1 MNRRTFLAVG
11 GTVALGGLAGCL
23 GGNSAANEYE
33 YKMKTTNGVAVPL
46 APVDDVYEWYENDDA
61 RFADARG
68 RAQYEELRV
77 ADAVFSPAPD
87 GTENDPVEEW
97 STDTQIVTYCRC
109 PHHLSTQRAASL
121 IAAGYE
127 HTYAIDEGF
136 GAWITRGYPMA
147 GTAVETQQNESND
160 SASASEA
167 TSDVQVDYQ
176 RYEIHGRTRGDT
188 SGMVTLEQVGVD
200 RREAAPIAADGSFT
214 LQLHYAGSSDDR
226 FRVEVDG
233 NSTVGTLAELTS
245 APVTV

>member
-11 GTVALGGLAGCL
+11 GTVALGGIAGCL
-23 GGNSAANEYE
+23 GGNSAANEYGYE
-33 YKMKTTNGVAVPL
+33 TTTVDGVEVPL
-46 APVDDVYEWYENDDA
+46 APVDDVFEWYETDEA
-61 RFADARG
+61 RVADARG
-68 RAQYEELRV
+68 RAQYEELRI

-87 GTENDPVEEW
+87 GTESDPVEEW

-136 GAWITRGYPMA
+136 GAWISREYPMA
-147 GTAVETQQNESND
+147 GTAVETQQSESDDNV
-160 SASASEA
+160 SASEA
-167 TSDVQVDYQ
+167 NSNVQADYQ
-176 RYEIHGRTRGDT
+176 RYEIQGRTRGDP

-214 LQLHYAGSSDDR
+214 LQLHYAGSTDDR
-226 FRVEVDG
+226 FRVEAG
-233 NSTVGTLAELTS
+233 GSATEGTLAELTS

>member
-1 MNRRTFLAVG
+1 MNRRTFLAVS
-11 GTVALGGLAGCL
+11 GTAGLGSVAGCL
-23 GGNSAANEYE
+23 GGNSAANEFGYE
-33 YKMKTTNGVAVPL
+33 TTVTDGVAVPL
-46 APVDDVYEWYENDDA
+46 APVDDVYEWYQNDDA

-68 RAQYEELRV
+68 RAQYEELRI

-97 STDTQIVTYCRC
+97 STDVQIVTYCRC

-136 GAWITRGYPMA
+136 GAWISRDYPMA
-147 GTAVETQQNESND
+147 GTAVETQQNESSD
-160 SASASEA
+160 GASASESS
-167 TSDVQVDYQ
+167 SDVQIDYE
-176 RYEIHGRTRGDT
+176 RYEIHGRTRDDA

-214 LQLHYAGSSDDR
+214 LQLHYAGSGDDR
-226 FRVEVDG
+226 FRVTVDG
-233 NSTVGTLAELTS
+233 RSAEGTLAELTS
-245 APVTV
+245 TTVLV